1 MPSLALQLLLCAG
14 LVLCFTTPVAA
25 FGAGNIIN
33 VSQIAGKN
41 WRHGDIEDIL
51 LELMISASGG
61 TRFDK
66 LAVKR
71 VYFGNW
77 LRDYSQAIDVGGL
90 KQLPKDTIRI
100 LLWVLSFVTFGFAT
114 AEFEVTE
121 ERLGCYRPEEH
132 IDNPKDYADNEDARK
147 YDSRLR
153 GPVDEGKELA
163 IDDRTGLKVY
173 IASEDRGCD
182 TSAGLVR
189 KKFIEAI
196 EKGRAYG
203 RDGNNNDLYEA
214 LRLLGTGLHCLEDY
228 AAHSNYIELALRE
241 MGIDAFPHVGENTEI
256 EINGKR
262 IFPLVTGTF
271 GMTDFLHS
279 VVGEVSDKVAQSE
292 VQELDAKLAAAE
304 QQSQDGGTT
313 STLKGIL
320 DNIPFGLLGLGDS
333 NFGDQA
339 SKIQDDANNKQSD
352 QGEQSKRIAGMD
364 VNELKTQAA
373 QTMKEIYPIMEF
385 HDKVMKAMSQAI
397 DKIPGASELLE
408 NLTGAMQIFIFSM
421 LAPYVKPILN
431 RVKTEL
437 AAGSGGVLQ
446 ASENA
451 QFNVFEDG
459 NSSDPTHSVLSKDHF
474 TNILNEVAGRVATES
489 VKFAVP
495 LIVAGWEDSNRDA
508 NQICDEILQIFHHPA
523 LRDENKQGQR
533 AMFEVV
539 QNWWN
544 EKDDGMKQH
553 FTEALS
559 KQGVRE
565 GKNHEGEDPNP
576 GPGGC
581 GHSHGGMGGRQNHGQ
596 SSGGYNAPSR
606 SLETNEGSYGGSSN
620 RNRYNQEE
628 SYGSGGGYGSSNRDR
643 NEEQSYG
650 GGYGSSNR
658 ENTGET
664 YGGSGGYGSSNRNRE
679 ETSSYGGG
687 GGYGSSNR
695 NRGNDETTSY
705 GGGGG
710 GYGGNNED
718 VSGSSARHWGGED
731 TSTSYSASREESS
744 YSRNEESS
752 SYGRDNQAS
761 YETSSRNRGNEDTYG
776 SRNTGG
782 YGSSYGGNN
791 REEESS
797 YGGGRDNQASYET
810 SSRNRGNEDT
820 YGSGNTGGYG
830 SSYGGNN
837 REEESS
843 YGGGRDN
850 ETSSY
855 NRGGEETGYGR
866 QSSSRYQEG
875 SYGNNN
881 EGEEDSYGRRV
892 GGGYGQ
898 DEQSGGGRGGYGRS
912 SEY

>member
-1 MPSLALQLLLCAG
+1 
-14 LVLCFTTPVAA
+14 
-25 FGAGNIIN
+25 
-33 VSQIAGKN
+33 
-41 WRHGDIEDIL
+41 
-51 LELMISASGG
+51 
-61 TRFDK
+61 
-66 LAVKR
+66 
-71 VYFGNW
+71 
-77 LRDYSQAIDVGGL
+77 
-90 KQLPKDTIRI
+90 
-100 LLWVLSFVTFGFAT
+100 
-114 AEFEVTE
+114 
-121 ERLGCYRPEEH
+121 
-132 IDNPKDYADNEDARK
+132 
-147 YDSRLR
+147 
-153 GPVDEGKELA
+153 
-163 IDDRTGLKVY
+163 
-173 IASEDRGCD
+173 
-182 TSAGLVR
+182 
-189 KKFIEAI
+189 
-196 EKGRAYG
+196 
-203 RDGNNNDLYEA
+203 
-214 LRLLGTGLHCLEDY
+214 
-228 AAHSNYIELALRE
+228 
-241 MGIDAFPHVGENTEI
+241 
-256 EINGKR
+256 
-262 IFPLVTGTF
+262 
-271 GMTDFLHS
+271 MTDFLHS

-304 QQSQDGGTT
+304 QQSQDGGAT

-320 DNIPFGLLGLGDS
+320 DNIPFGLLGLGDN

-581 GHSHGGMGGRQNHGQ
+581 GHSHGGMGGRQDHGQ
-596 SSGGYNAPSR
+596 SSGGYIAPSR
-606 SLETNEGSYGGSSN
+606 SLETSGDSYGGS
-620 RNRYNQEE
+620 
-628 SYGSGGGYGSSNRDR
+628 GGYGSSNRDR

-650 GGYGSSNR
+650 GGGGEYRSSNRNRNEEQSSYGGGYGSSNR
-658 ENTGET
+658 ENTEET
-664 YGGSGGYGSSNRNRE
+664 YGGGGGYGSSNRNRE

-687 GGYGSSNR
+687 GGHGSSNR
-695 NRGNDETTSY
+695 NRGNDEGTTSY

-718 VSGSSARHWGGED
+718 FSGSSARHWGGED

-761 YETSSRNRGNEDTYG
+761 YETSTRNRGND
-776 SRNTGG
+776 
-782 YGSSYGGNN
+782 
-791 REEESS
+791 
-797 YGGGRDNQASYET
+797 DA
-810 SSRNRGNEDT
+810 

-830 SSYGGNN
+830 SSSYGRNN

-866 QSSSRYQEG
+866 QSSSRYQED

-881 EGEEDSYGRRV
+881 EGEEDSYGRRG

-898 DEQSGGGRGGYGRS
+898 EEQSGGYGGSRGGYGRS

>member
-1 MPSLALQLLLCAG
+1 
-14 LVLCFTTPVAA
+14 
-25 FGAGNIIN
+25 
-33 VSQIAGKN
+33 
-41 WRHGDIEDIL
+41 
-51 LELMISASGG
+51 
-61 TRFDK
+61 
-66 LAVKR
+66 
-71 VYFGNW
+71 
-77 LRDYSQAIDVGGL
+77 
-90 KQLPKDTIRI
+90 
-100 LLWVLSFVTFGFAT
+100 
-114 AEFEVTE
+114 
-121 ERLGCYRPEEH
+121 
-132 IDNPKDYADNEDARK
+132 
-147 YDSRLR
+147 
-153 GPVDEGKELA
+153 
-163 IDDRTGLKVY
+163 
-173 IASEDRGCD
+173 
-182 TSAGLVR
+182 
-189 KKFIEAI
+189 
-196 EKGRAYG
+196 
-203 RDGNNNDLYEA
+203 
-214 LRLLGTGLHCLEDY
+214 
-228 AAHSNYIELALRE
+228 
-241 MGIDAFPHVGENTEI
+241 
-256 EINGKR
+256 
-262 IFPLVTGTF
+262 
-271 GMTDFLHS
+271 MTDFLHS

-304 QQSQDGGTT
+304 QQSQDGGAT

-352 QGEQSKRIAGMD
+352 QGEQSTRIAGMD

-565 GKNHEGEDPNP
+565 GKNHEGDDPNP

-606 SLETNEGSYGGSSN
+606 SLETNEDSYGGSGGYGSSN
-620 RNRYNQEE
+620 RNRSNQEE
-628 SYGSGGGYGSSNRDR
+628 SSYGSGGGGGYGSSNRNR
-643 NEEQSYG
+643 NEDQSSYG

-658 ENTGET
+658 ENTEET
-664 YGGSGGYGSSNRNRE
+664 YGGSGGYGSSNRNHE
-679 ETSSYGGG
+679 ETSYGGGGGYGSSNRNRGNDEETTSYGGGG

-705 GGGGG
+705 GGSGG

-744 YSRNEESS
+744 YSTRNEESS

-761 YETSSRNRGNEDTYG
+761 YETSSRNRGND
-776 SRNTGG
+776 
-782 YGSSYGGNN
+782 
-791 REEESS
+791 
-797 YGGGRDNQASYET
+797 DA
-810 SSRNRGNEDT
+810 

-830 SSYGGNN
+830 SSYGGN
-837 REEESS
+837 
-843 YGGGRDN
+843 RDN

-855 NRGGEETGYGR
+855 NRGGGEETGYGR
-866 QSSSRYQEG
+866 QTSSYNQED
-875 SYGNNN
+875 SYGSRGGNN
-881 EGEEDSYGRRV
+881 EGEEDSYGRRG

-898 DEQSGGGRGGYGRS
+898 DEQSSGYSGSRGGYGRS

>member
-1 MPSLALQLLLCAG
+1 
-14 LVLCFTTPVAA
+14 
-25 FGAGNIIN
+25 
-33 VSQIAGKN
+33 
-41 WRHGDIEDIL
+41 
-51 LELMISASGG
+51 
-61 TRFDK
+61 
-66 LAVKR
+66 
-71 VYFGNW
+71 
-77 LRDYSQAIDVGGL
+77 
-90 KQLPKDTIRI
+90 
-100 LLWVLSFVTFGFAT
+100 
-114 AEFEVTE
+114 
-121 ERLGCYRPEEH
+121 
-132 IDNPKDYADNEDARK
+132 
-147 YDSRLR
+147 
-153 GPVDEGKELA
+153 
-163 IDDRTGLKVY
+163 
-173 IASEDRGCD
+173 
-182 TSAGLVR
+182 
-189 KKFIEAI
+189 
-196 EKGRAYG
+196 
-203 RDGNNNDLYEA
+203 
-214 LRLLGTGLHCLEDY
+214 
-228 AAHSNYIELALRE
+228 
-241 MGIDAFPHVGENTEI
+241 
-256 EINGKR
+256 
-262 IFPLVTGTF
+262 
-271 GMTDFLHS
+271 MTDFLHS

-339 SKIQDDANNKQSD
+339 NKIQDDANNKQSD
-352 QGEQSKRIAGMD
+352 QGEQSKKIAGMD

-451 QFNVFEDG
+451 QFNVFDDV

-495 LIVAGWEDSNRDA
+495 LIVSGWEDSNRDA

-565 GKNHEGEDPNP
+565 GKNHEGDDPNP

-581 GHSHGGMGGRQNHGQ
+581 GHSHGGMGGGQSHGQ

-606 SLETNEGSYGGSSN
+606 SLETSGDSYGGS
-620 RNRYNQEE
+620 
-628 SYGSGGGYGSSNRDR
+628 GGYGSSNRNLSNRDDPPYSSAGGAYGSSNR
-643 NEEQSYG
+643 NEEQSSYGGGGGEYGSSNRNRNEEQSSYG

-658 ENTGET
+658 ENTEEP
-664 YGGSGGYGSSNRNRE
+664 YGSGGGYGSSNRNRE

-687 GGYGSSNR
+687 GGYESSNR
-695 NRGNDETTSY
+695 NRGNDQETTSY
-705 GGGGG
+705 GGSGGEYGSSNINRGNDGTTSYGG
-710 GYGGNNED
+710 GYGGNSED

-744 YSRNEESS
+744 YSRKEESS

-761 YETSSRNRGNEDTYG
+761 YETSSRNRGNDD
-776 SRNTGG
+776 S
-782 YGSSYGGNN
+782 
-791 REEESS
+791 
-797 YGGGRDNQASYET
+797 
-810 SSRNRGNEDT
+810 
-820 YGSGNTGGYG
+820 YGSGNTGGFG
-830 SSYGGNN
+830 SSGGRNN

-855 NRGGEETGYGR
+855 NRGGGEETGYGR
-866 QSSSRYQEG
+866 QTSSYNQEDPYSSRGGNNEDEEG
-875 SYGNNN
+875 SYGRR
-881 EGEEDSYGRRV
+881 GGGSYG
-892 GGGYGQ
+892 Q
-898 DEQSGGGRGGYGRS
+898 EEQSGGYGNSRGGYGRS

>member
-189 KKFIEAI
+189 KKFVEAI

-256 EINGKR
+256 EVNGKR

-304 QQSQDGGTT
+304 QQSQDGGAT

-352 QGEQSKRIAGMD
+352 QGEQSTRIAGMD

-565 GKNHEGEDPNP
+565 GKNHEGDDPNP

-606 SLETNEGSYGGSSN
+606 SLETNEDSYGGSGGYGSSN
-620 RNRYNQEE
+620 RNRSNQEE
-628 SYGSGGGYGSSNRDR
+628 SSYGSGGGGGYGSSNRNR
-643 NEEQSYG
+643 NEDQSYG

-658 ENTGET
+658 ENTEET
-664 YGGSGGYGSSNRNRE
+664 YGGSGGYGSSNRNHE

-695 NRGNDETTSY
+695 NRGNDEETTSY
-705 GGGGG
+705 GGGGGGYGSSNRNRGNDETTSYGGSGG

-744 YSRNEESS
+744 YSTRNEESS

-761 YETSSRNRGNEDTYG
+761 YETSSRNRGND
-776 SRNTGG
+776 
-782 YGSSYGGNN
+782 
-791 REEESS
+791 
-797 YGGGRDNQASYET
+797 DA
-810 SSRNRGNEDT
+810 

-830 SSYGGNN
+830 SSSYGGN
-837 REEESS
+837 
-843 YGGGRDN
+843 RDN

-855 NRGGEETGYGR
+855 NRGGGEETGYGR
-866 QSSSRYQEG
+866 QTSSYNQED
-875 SYGNNN
+875 SYGSRGGNN
-881 EGEEDSYGRRV
+881 EGEEDSYGRRG

-898 DEQSGGGRGGYGRS
+898 DEQSSGYSGSRGGYGRS